1 MRAATLSLYVVIA
14 ATLSV
19 VPMRAM
25 AASALPVPAE
35 DPAAFLRAAAK
46 FLCAVEQPGPAT
58 IADALDGASID
69 EFRAISV
76 RGEQVGWRATARFP
90 QGGEIRIRRRG
101 TNERSGP
108 LAVDYYETAADG
120 MLRPIMTAVTDPD
133 CRFAHGRRLLYDKA
147 GRYDMLERFGP
158 DLQTVVGRE
167 PLNPPVP
174 PGRNLPGIVIALFDA
189 GLNYTLPKF
198 AARLHR
204 APSGASMGYD
214 FWDRDSRPFDGNP
227 ARSPFYPV
235 RHGTR
240 VASVLLAEA
249 PYIRLLPYRYPR
261 PDMRRMGDMVKAAD
275 ANGAVVVSMPMG
287 SNRVSDWATFV
298 AAALERPHM
307 LFVVSAGNDG
317 RDIDAEPVYPAA
329 LDLETLLVVT
339 SSTASGELAPR
350 SNWGR
355 SSVDLLIPAEDLP
368 ATDFNGRETTGSG
381 ASFAVARTAAMAARL
396 LRRNRAG
403 RAPDLKRAI
412 LSAAAQQPGG
422 AEQSRHG
429 WIAEPLKIR

>member
-1 MRAATLSLYVVIA
+1 MYVALAATLSA
-14 ATLSV
+14 M
-19 VPMRAM
+19 PMRAT
-25 AASALPVPAE
+25 AASALPAPAE
-35 DPAAFLRAAAK
+35 DPAAFLQAAAK
-46 FLCAVEQPGPAT
+46 FLCAIEQPGPAT

-90 QGGEIRIRRRG
+90 QGSEIRIRRRG
-101 TNERSGP
+101 ANERPGP
-108 LAVDYYETAADG
+108 LAVDYYETVANGAP
-120 MLRPIMTAVTDPD
+120 RPIMTAVTDPD
-133 CRFAHGRRLLYDKA
+133 CRFAHGRQLLYDKA
-147 GRYDMLERFGP
+147 GRYDMLERFGS
-158 DLQTVVGRE
+158 DLRTVIGRE

-174 PGRNLPGIVIALFDA
+174 PGRNLPGVVVALFDS

-214 FWDRDSRPFDGNP
+214 FWDRDSRPFDGDP
-227 ARSPFYPV
+227 ARSPFYPG
-235 RHGTR
+235 RRGTR

-261 PDMRRMGDMVKAAD
+261 PEMRWMGDMVKAAD
-275 ANGAVVVSMPMG
+275 ANGALVVSMPMG
-287 SNRVSDWATFV
+287 GNRKSDWATFMT
-298 AAALERPHM
+298 AALERPHM

-329 LDLETLLVVT
+329 LDLENLLVVA

-368 ATDFNGRETTGSG
+368 AIDFHGRKTTGSG

-396 LRRNRAG
+396 LRRHPAR

-422 AEQSRHG
+422 AERSRHG
-429 WIAEPLKIR
+429 WIAEPLKLR